1 MRRSRA
7 RRERAGFDADGW
19 ACFLRVDVEA
29 QPSHWRVKD
38 ATCSGGGSKALTEM
52 LSAAMTSAKAL
63 TGMLAAASIS
73 AIAFTGMLAAASA
86 SVKSATRRL
95 ARRARSSDHCA
106 RSKSRD
112 GEVSHPISRVAATA
126 SPPSELLC
134 RCCRRSA
141 PYLQMAYETSIGAD
155 GACLSG
161 RDAASGAS
169 TGIGSILT

>member
-63 TGMLAAASIS
+63 
-73 AIAFTGMLAAASA
+73 TGMLAAASA

-169 TGIGSILT
+169 TGIGSI